1 MHEIGCPA
9 NRWNRTYVAGT
20 WPPPLATTF
29 KTCGVCGLEWR
40 GAEVCPRCERNI
52 LMGTGA
58 SWAIAERDQA
68 RDWCRMLVAL
78 VRAYHD
84 GYCFLAWT
92 DAQRCE
98 ALYEALPPEL
108 RAAIEE

>member
-40 GAEVCPRCERNI
+40 GVVTNCPYCSLTFAGYNKVQ
-52 LMGTGA
+52 
-58 SWAIAERDQA
+58 AERDQA
-68 RDWCRMLVAL
+68 RDWCRMLVHLLGSMSVHML
-78 VRAYHD
+78 VSFAEYR
-84 GYCFLAWT
+84 
-92 DAQRCE
+92 
-98 ALYEALPPEL
+98 ALPPEL
-108 RAAIEE
+108 RAVIEA